1 MSKELKISNVLD
13 KHLSP
18 IEIDGASVP
27 IEISTETVRF
37 NEDTTF
43 QKDLVVEG
51 DLSVLGSQTSI
62 TLTDNVQILSSGATG
77 FVSMSALGF
86 SVLANGYSGE
96 DGDFADNDAS
106 ITLHSSSG
114 YDSFIQLFDTT
125 SLLWAIGK
133 DGSDSNKLK
142 FDYAAAI
149 GAATKLELDGDGN
162 TKQSGSL
169 SLAEKASAEAD
180 TAGYGQLWVKNE
192 TPTELYF
199 TTDAGDDIQ
208 LTDGTSAAGGGGGS
222 STAYWHQMVSGYRTN
237 NISTS
242 TYYTF
247 YRMWFELWGNADS
260 NPSSISDTDVY
271 SSFFIAPRAGTITN
285 MKVQGWANDTGA
297 TDPFKFYFYKA
308 ALDNNSDSVSLTSM
322 MNSGAITPPA
332 ASKTFSHT
340 VDFSSDNTFAED
352 DSLFIWLKKDSNSGN
367 QDLFFNINVNGEYS

>member
-13 KHLSP
+13 KNLSP
-18 IEIDGASVP
+18 IQIDGASVP
-27 IEISTETVRF
+27 IEISTDAVRI
-37 NEDTTF
+37 NKDITF
-43 QKDLVVEG
+43 EKDVEIKNNLTVEG
-51 DLSVLGSQTSI
+51 VLQSS
-62 TLTDNVQILSSGATG
+62 DSGAG
-77 FVSMSALGF
+77 FIQMNTNALSILGF
-86 SVLANGYSGE
+86 AGDGTAELQIRPLAGE
-96 DGDFADNDAS
+96 DANIKLYNS
-106 ITLHSSSG
+106 TSHKWTLG
-114 YDSFIQLFDTT
+114 N
-125 SLLWAIGK
+125 
-133 DGSDSNKLK
+133 DGSDSDIFKINS
-142 FDYAAAI
+142 
-149 GAATKLELDGDGN
+149 GTSGLEDTSDFMLDSSGN
-162 TKQSGSL
+162 TKQSGSV

-180 TAGYGQLWVKNE
+180 AAGYGQLWVKNE

-199 TTDAGDDIQ
+199 TTDAGNDIQ
-208 LTDGTSAAGGGGGS
+208 LTDGTSAAGGGGS
-222 STAYWHQMVSGYRTN
+222 STAYWHQMVSGYRSN
-237 NISTS
+237 NTSTS

-247 YRMWFELWGNADS
+247 YRMWFELWGNSDS
-260 NPSSISDTDVY
+260 DPSSISDTDVY

-367 QDLFFNINVNGEYS
+367 QDLFFNINVSGEYS